1 MRWRQPEEPEIHA
14 AERMVFFSDAVVAI
28 AMTLLILPLMESV
41 SEAASEHLS
50 AAEWLSD
57 HSGQVIGFAL
67 SFVLVAS
74 FWRGHHALYDHVELM
89 TQRLMWLN
97 FGWLFTIVVLPVAT
111 ALATSLASQD
121 RVSIAIYIGTLIST
135 AGMAT
140 LVQVYLLRHRELWK
154 PGGAVTINGLV
165 INLALLI
172 LFVVALLLA
181 LLVPGIDYLALFV
194 LVLVAPLT
202 AVLRRWIRWDLPAAP
217 AGTDPDR

>member
-1 MRWRQPEEPEIHA
+1 
-14 AERMVFFSDAVVAI
+14 MVFFSDAVVAI

-41 SEAASEHLS
+41 SDAASEHLS
-50 AAEWLSD
+50 VAEWLSD
-57 HSGQVIGFAL
+57 HSAQVIGFAL

-74 FWRGHHALYDHVELM
+74 FWRGHHALYDHVERS

-97 FGWLFTIVVLPVAT
+97 FAWLFTIVVLPVAT
-111 ALATSLASQD
+111 ALASQD

-140 LVQVYLLRHRELWK
+140 LVQVYVLRHPELWK
-154 PGGAVTINGLV
+154 PDDAVTINGLV

-194 LVLVAPLT
+194 LVLVSPLT

-217 AGTDPDR
+217 AGTDPAP